1 MGEQWK
7 QEGRLGVGEK
17 GKKREV
23 KTGGRETFEVKTAKK
38 EAAAYMSCL
47 PSSLSQ
53 QSSQTQAHISVPLA

>member
-1 MGEQWK
+1 M
-7 QEGRLGVGEK
+7 RVGEK

-23 KTGGRETFEVKTAKK
+23 KTGGRETFEVKTPKK